1 MSFSEHL
8 TRPTFPAEGVALR
21 VMKASDL
28 PHIRTLHR
36 NLLPVSYPAAFF
48 IQLLVSPQ
56 RLCLVATDHG
66 AIIGFASAGMGLLHP
81 CRDIPAGREC
91 SELPSDT
98 PRSHVSLLTLG
109 VLPAYQ
115 RRGIGRSLVHGVVQ
129 RLEASCT
136 SAAQPNHSLS
146 SDQIP
151 NSKIAVLVQVQVAQ
165 SNAAGKCFYTH
176 LGMMDQQGCDNLR
189 PHVGLGSRTS
199 VMAGVMCV

>member
-1 MSFSEHL
+1 MQCFSFH
-8 TRPTFPAEGVALR
+8 RCRHHAQ
-21 VMKASDL
+21 
-28 PHIRTLHR
+28 R

-66 AIIGFASAGMGLLHP
+66 AIIGFASATMGLLHP
-81 CRDIPAGREC
+81 WRDTAPDWEC
-91 SELPSDT
+91 SESSSDI
-98 PRSHVSLLTLG
+98 PRSHVTLLTLG

-136 SAAQPNHSLS
+136 AQPNYSLS
-146 SDQIP
+146 SNQIS
-151 NSKIAVLVQVQVAQ
+151 NQDNKIAVLVQVQVAQ
-165 SNAAGKCFYTH
+165 SNSAGKRFYTH
-176 LGMMDQQGCDNLR
+176 LGMMDQQSCDNLR
-189 PHVGLGSRTS
+189 LHVGLGSRTS